1 MLSTSAMPHNAQH
14 MSSSIFKSLLAIMKD
29 YDTVVNCLLFTK
41 EEQLT
46 KQIVIS
52 SVVEILSSMN
62 CPANAGR
69 QQTMVTTVMQSRFIG
84 IW

>member
-1 MLSTSAMPHNAQH
+1 
-14 MSSSIFKSLLAIMKD
+14 MKD